1 MDPTANELTGDPVEP
16 KVSEGRDGRELP
28 ENSGDQTADD
38 QTAGERG
45 LLDRRGVSELLALL
59 AGLLICASLP
69 PWGWWP
75 LAILGVALWVFV
87 LAPTPQGPRGP
98 GRRFMLSWAVGLG
111 WFVPS
116 TLWMWELT
124 APGYVVGSIFGWGPM
139 VATIGLGATSS
150 RRRYLALPAG
160 IVIFEW
166 FHLSAPFGGVPLSML
181 SMSQGRGP
189 LLVIARLGGGLLVSG
204 VIAAIGIALFV
215 AISERHWKG
224 PAAVLVVT
232 ALLIGLGH
240 AAASLIHPVDGSPK
254 IKIAAVQ
261 GGGPQGTIFRWED
274 IPKVFAR
281 HMEATRQIHEPVDLV
296 LWPENAI
303 NVQGQFKDHPW
314 RAQLA
319 AEAAR
324 LNAPIMVGVVEDDPT
339 DDTKFLNYVVVV
351 NPDGSL
357 GDRYDKERRVPFGEY
372 VPLRPFFE
380 LFDKSSL
387 PQRDARPGVGEATV
401 KTPKASAAV
410 AISWEIFFP
419 RRVREGVRGGG
430 EVVLNPTNGSSYWL
444 TQVQTQQLATS
455 AFRAVESG
463 RWLVQVAPTGFS
475 AEFDDNGKLLQRTDV
490 SEQKVIYSVIPLLQG
505 TTPAQRFGEMPAVV
519 LALLA
524 MAIVVLDSVSA
535 QRRRAV
541 TERGVRA
548 RKNRNDSGSGQ
559 DHLTVKP
566 PHSEA

>member
-1 MDPTANELTGDPVEP
+1 METSTEEVSPTEEQLG
-16 KVSEGRDGRELP
+16 G
-28 ENSGDQTADD
+28 
-38 QTAGERG
+38 G
-45 LLDRRGVSELLALL
+45 LLDRRGVAELLALF

-75 LAILGVALWVFV
+75 LALVGVALWT
-87 LAPTPQGPRGP
+87 LLLGPTELGPRGR

-116 TLWMWELT
+116 TLWMWRLT
-124 APGYVVGSIFGWGPM
+124 EPGYVIGSIFGWGPM
-139 VATIGLGATSS
+139 VAVIGLGAPSS
-150 RRRYLALPAG
+150 RLRYLGLPAG
-160 IVIFEW
+160 IVLFEW

-189 LLVIARLGGGLLVSG
+189 LLIIARLGGGLLVSG
-204 VIAAIGIALFV
+204 VVAALGVALFIAVRERRWVEPV
-215 AISERHWKG
+215 AV
-224 PAAVLVVT
+224 VLAT
-232 ALLIGLGH
+232 SLLIGLGH
-240 AAASLIHPVDGSPK
+240 AAGSFVHPVKGSPVVR
-254 IKIAAVQ
+254 IAAVQ
-261 GGGPQGTIFRWED
+261 GGGPQGTIFSYED

-281 HMEATRQIHEPVDLV
+281 HMQATRTIDRPVDLV
-296 LWPENAI
+296 VWPENAI
-303 NVQGQFKDHPW
+303 NVQGQFVDSEW
-314 RAQLA
+314 RYELA

-324 LNAPIMVGVVEDDPT
+324 LKAPIMVGVVEDDP
-339 DDTKFLNYVVVV
+339 DDEKSFLNYVIVV

-380 LFDKSSL
+380 MFAKAAL
-387 PQRDARPGVGEATV
+387 PARDARPGVGGATV
-401 KTPKASAAV
+401 QTPAGPTAV

-430 EVVLNPTNGSSYWL
+430 QIVLNPTNGSSYWL

-475 AEFDDNGKLLQRTDV
+475 AEFDDNGKLLQRVDI
-490 SEQKVIYSVIPLLQG
+490 SEQKVLYANVPRLTG
-505 TTPAQRFGEMPAVV
+505 TTPAQEFGEAPAVILALFAMGVV
-519 LALLA
+519 LAETLR
-524 MAIVVLDSVSA
+524 S
-535 QRRRAV
+535 RRGR
-541 TERGVRA
+541 
-548 RKNRNDSGSGQ
+548 SG

-566 PHSEA
+566 PDSEA

>member
-1 MDPTANELTGDPVEP
+1 MHFPGTLRGEGTSQLRMDPTSTAPTG
-16 KVSEGRDGRELP
+16 
-28 ENSGDQTADD
+28 A
-38 QTAGERG
+38 
-45 LLDRRGVSELLALL
+45 LDRRGVSEGLGLL

-75 LAILGVALWVFV
+75 LAFLGVALWVFI
-87 LAPTPQGPRGP
+87 LGPTSKGPRGP
-98 GRRFMLSWAVGLG
+98 GRRFMISWAVGLG

-116 TLWMWELT
+116 TLWMWGLT
-124 APGYVVGSIFGWGPM
+124 QPGYVVGTLFGWGPM
-139 VATIGLGATSS
+139 VAVIGLGSPSS
-150 RRRYLALPAG
+150 RLRYLGIPAG

-204 VIAAIGIALFV
+204 TIAAIGVALFIVVSERRWKEPV
-215 AISERHWKG
+215 AIL
-224 PAAVLVVT
+224 AVTAVL
-232 ALLIGLGH
+232 IGAGH
-240 AAASLIHPVDGSPK
+240 AAAALIRPVDGSRK
-254 IKIAAVQ
+254 IRIAAVQ
-261 GGGPQGTIFRWED
+261 GGGPQGTIFSYEE
-274 IPKVFAR
+274 IPEVFAR
-281 HMEATRQIHEPVDLV
+281 HLEATRTIHEPVDLV
-296 LWPENAI
+296 VWPENAI
-303 NVQGQFKDHPW
+303 NVQGPFKDDPW
-314 RAQLA
+314 KQALA
-319 AEAAR
+319 EEAAR
-324 LNAPIMVGVVEDDPT
+324 LDAPIMVGVVEDDPT
-339 DDTKFLNYVVVV
+339 DSGKFLNYVVVV

-380 LFDKSSL
+380 LFAKSTL

-401 KTPKASAAV
+401 DTPAGPMAV

-444 TQVQTQQLATS
+444 TQVQTQQLSTS

-475 AEFDDNGKLLQRTDV
+475 AVFNDNGKILQRSNI
-490 SEQKVIYSVIPLLQG
+490 SEQRVLYADVPMMTG
-505 TTPAQRFGEMPAVV
+505 TTPAQKFGELPPVA
-519 LALLA
+519 LALVA
-524 MAIVVLDSVSA
+524 AAVIAVKS
-535 QRRRAV
+535 RRRNGRTDKSDHSAD
-541 TERGVRA
+541 G
-548 RKNRNDSGSGQ
+548 GG
-559 DHLTVKP
+559 HLTVKA